1 MFDELSIGVIGLGI
15 WGANHPLV
23 YDDYHRSK
31 VTVVCDLDEIKSK
44 KIAEKFKCDWTT
56 DYEEVIN
63 SDVAAVSVATPDF
76 AHFDPVS
83 KLLLKNKHVFVE
95 KPLTTN
101 LNEAKELCRLA
112 EKSSSIVMVDFHN
125 RWNPQWGLV
134 KGAIDSGEIGQASM
148 GYIRLSNSIEVAE
161 SWLSWAGNSGP
172 QWFLLTHIMDLMNWL
187 LDEIPITLFAL
198 GKEGHLRSKGIDTWD
213 SLQVLVEYPS
223 TNVCFET
230 SWIVPNS
237 IPSVIDSQFTLYG
250 DKGKIDFD
258 FDFAGLSFATN
269 SKISFPFFPLGQRD
283 RWGKLSHFMYA
294 PMRYFVDCVLDGI
307 TPMCSF
313 EESLVNVAMVQA
325 SLDSIATKSPVAL
338 KPLLSH

>member
-1 MFDELSIGVIGLGI
+1 MPEVLSMGVIGLGI

-23 YDDYHRSK
+23 YDDYHRSS
-31 VTVVCDLDEIKSK
+31 VLVVCDLDEEKARKSG
-44 KIAEKFKCDWTT
+44 EQFKCDWTT
-56 DYEEVIN
+56 NYEEIVN
-63 SDVAAVSVATPDF
+63 SDVDAVSVATPDF

-83 KLLLKNKHVFVE
+83 KLLKKNKHIFVE

-112 EKSSSIVMVDFHN
+112 GQSSSIAMVDFHN

-134 KGAIDSGEIGQASM
+134 KSTIDRGEIGQASM
-148 GYIRLSNSIEVAE
+148 GYVRLSNSIEVAE
-161 SWLSWAGNSGP
+161 SWLSWAGKSGP

-187 LDEIPITLFAL
+187 LEETPTSLFAL
-198 GKEGHLRSKGIDTWD
+198 GKEGILRSKGIDTLD

-223 TNVCFET
+223 TNICFET

-250 DKGKIDFD
+250 NKGKIDFD

-269 SKISFPFFPLGQRD
+269 SKLTYPFFPLGERD

-294 PMRYFVDCVLDGI
+294 PLRYFVDCVLDGV
-307 TPMCSF
+307 TPVCSF
-313 EESLVNVAMVQA
+313 EEALINVAMVQA
-325 SLDSIATKSPVAL
+325 SLDSLSSKTPTILKS
-338 KPLLSH
+338 LL